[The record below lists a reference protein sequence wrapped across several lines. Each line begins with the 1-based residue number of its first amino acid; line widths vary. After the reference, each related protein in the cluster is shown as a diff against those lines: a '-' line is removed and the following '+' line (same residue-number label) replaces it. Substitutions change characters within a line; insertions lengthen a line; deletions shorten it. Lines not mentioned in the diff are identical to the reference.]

1 MKKFTI
7 LMIAI
12 VFVACSTTSEDPVAV
27 DTTTTTEAPATTV
40 QQTEESTTTTEPS
53 IEYVFDVD
61 KMSPFTGKELSPET
75 LSLIHI

>member
-12 VFVACSTTSEDPVAV
+12 VFVSCSTTSEETISE
-27 DTTTTTEAPATTV
+27 DTTTISEAPATTV
-40 QQTEESTTTTEPS
+40 QQTEESTTTTEPT

-61 KMSPFTGKELSPET
+61 KMSPFTGKELPAET
-75 LSLIHI
+75 W